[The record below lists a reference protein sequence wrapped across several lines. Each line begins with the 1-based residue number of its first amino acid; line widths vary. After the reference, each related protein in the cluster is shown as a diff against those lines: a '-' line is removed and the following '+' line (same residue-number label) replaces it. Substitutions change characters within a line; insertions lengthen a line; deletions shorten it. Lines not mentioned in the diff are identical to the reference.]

1 MLLTLTNAMQSLASH
16 LFYSIE
22 IIPYLFYSEAFAIK
36 PVLLTQSTNRR
47 SKNQLKDN
55 LLNVL
60 CHYIS
65 IFYLLLLTSFVV
77 RTPGPFGSAWT
88 AINSRYDWTNQ
99 RLANSTLGRL
109 WFVKPGGRG
118 GIRTHSPIGNGF
130 IPCPRFEL
138 GIYMFEILDY
148 LQMGQLLKLFYFY
161 SQLLINL
168 ALEYTTSLNLYL
180 HKINNQAQ
188 NG

>member
-1 MLLTLTNAMQSLASH
+1 MQLASH

-47 SKNQLKDN
+47 SKNQLKDS

-60 CHYIS
+60 CHYMS

-77 RTPGPFGSAWT
+77 RTPGPFGSTWT

-99 RLANSTLGRL
+99 RLANSALGRL

-130 IPCPRFEL
+130 TVRRSSPTLPPSHIK
-138 GIYMFEILDY
+138 LDEASREARY
-148 LQMGQLLKLFYFY
+148 NWESNPEVYSSAMYSKLLL
-161 SQLLINL
+161 
-168 ALEYTTSLNLYL
+168 
-180 HKINNQAQ
+180 
-188 NG
+188 

>member
-1 MLLTLTNAMQSLASH
+1 MQLASH

-36 PVLLTQSTNRR
+36 PVLLTQSTNRK
-47 SKNQLKDN
+47 SKNQLKDS

-60 CHYIS
+60 CHYMA

-109 WFVKPGGRG
+109 WFVKPGGRWWS
-118 GIRTHSPIGNGF
+118 RTTRDRSHLI
-130 IPCPRFEL
+130 
-138 GIYMFEILDY
+138 
-148 LQMGQLLKLFYFY
+148 Y
-161 SQLLINL
+161 SQARYPYGIISHF
-168 ALEYTTSLNLYL
+168 SLDEASREARYNWESNPEVLS
-180 HKINNQAQ
+180 ICNVF
-188 NG
+188 